1 MRIIAGKY
9 KGHKLKMPSS
19 KFTRPT
25 TDRVKESIFNMLMNF
40 VDFENTKVCDMYAG
54 SGSLGLEALSRGAA
68 EVHFIE
74 KNFSVYNILNQN
86 ISAIDKENRCKL
98 FKMDAV
104 KYTLITKHDLYDLIL
119 IDPPF
124 FKNDVYKVIENLLA
138 RKYLSNIGN
147 IVLERS
153 VQTERED
160 SEALAV
166 EPYKKIGDSLIYL
179 FSL

>member
-25 TDRVKESIFNMLMNF
+25 TDRVKESIFNILMNF
-40 VDFENTKVCDMYAG
+40 VDFNNIKVCDIYAG
-54 SGSLGLEALSRGAA
+54 SGSLGLEVLSRGAA
-68 EVHFIE
+68 EVHFVE
-74 KNFSVYNILNQN
+74 KSFSVYNILSQN
-86 ISAIDKENRCKL
+86 ISAVDNENRCRI

-104 KYTLITKHDLYDLIL
+104 KFTRIVEHYKYDLIL

-124 FKNDVYKVIENLLA
+124 FKNDVYKVIENLMTQE
-138 RKYLSNIGN
+138 YLSKNGN

-153 VQTERED
+153 VQTENED
-160 SEALAV
+160 KEALEV

-179 FSL
+179 FSS